1 MRYTGPKW
9 KRARRLGFSLL
20 GTGEEFNGH
29 TLKKGDRRDYAPGQ
43 HGAEKKK
50 LSEYGKQLAEKQKLR
65 DLYGVNERQF
75 RRLFLI
81 ARKANKVTGT
91 VFMTILESRL
101 DNLVYRLGFAPT
113 RRAARQLVTHKH
125 IVVNGKTIDIPSYLC
140 NVNDLIGVKDNS
152 KDLVVIKNSLENTT
166 VTVPYASN
174 LTKKR
179 KKEDSLDF
187 QKETNFLEISTKL
200 LSLNTITE
208 LSSYTRICSTKTA
221 TKLAVFLYSQLC

>member
-125 IVVNGKTIDIPSYLC
+125 IVVNGRTIDIPSYLC
-140 NVNDLIGVKDNS
+140 NVNDVIGVKDNS

-166 VTVPYASN
+166 VTVPYVE
-174 LTKKR
+174 LDKE
-179 KKEDSLDF
+179 KKEGRFVRLP
-187 QKETNFLEISTKL
+187 ERN
-200 LSLNTITE
+200 E
-208 LSSYTRICSTKTA
+208 LSRDINEALIVEYYNRII
-221 TKLAVFLYSQLC
+221 

>member
-140 NVNDLIGVKDNS
+140 NVNDVIGIKDNS

-166 VTVPYASN
+166 VTVPYVE
-174 LTKKR
+174 LDKE
-179 KKEDSLDF
+179 KKEGRFVRLP
-187 QKETNFLEISTKL
+187 ERN
-200 LSLNTITE
+200 E
-208 LSSYTRICSTKTA
+208 LSRDINEALIVEYYNRII
-221 TKLAVFLYSQLC
+221 

>member
-140 NVNDLIGVKDNS
+140 NVNDVIGVKENS

-166 VTVPYASN
+166 VTVPYVE
-174 LTKKR
+174 LDKE
-179 KKEDSLDF
+179 KKEGRFIRLP
-187 QKETNFLEISTKL
+187 ERN
-200 LSLNTITE
+200 E
-208 LSSYTRICSTKTA
+208 LSRDINEALIVEYYNRII
-221 TKLAVFLYSQLC
+221 

>member
-29 TLKKGDRRDYAPGQ
+29 TLKKGDKRDYAPGQ

-140 NVNDLIGVKDNS
+140 NVNDVIGVKDNS

-166 VTVPYASN
+166 VTVPYVE
-174 LTKKR
+174 LDKE
-179 KKEDSLDF
+179 KKEGRFVRLP
-187 QKETNFLEISTKL
+187 ERN
-200 LSLNTITE
+200 E
-208 LSSYTRICSTKTA
+208 LSRDINEALIVEYYNRII
-221 TKLAVFLYSQLC
+221 

>member
-113 RRAARQLVTHKH
+113 RRAARQLVNHKH
-125 IVVNGKTIDIPSYLC
+125 ITVNGKTIDIPSYLC
-140 NVNDLIGVKDNS
+140 HVNDVIAVKENS
-152 KDLVVIKNSLENTT
+152 KDLVVIKTSLENTA
-166 VTVPYASN
+166 VTVPYVE
-174 LTKKR
+174 LDKEKKAG
-179 KKEDSLDF
+179 K
-187 QKETNFLEISTKL
+187 FLRLPERS
-200 LSLNTITE
+200 E
-208 LSSYTRICSTKTA
+208 LSKDINEALIVEYYNRII
-221 TKLAVFLYSQLC
+221 

>member
-140 NVNDLIGVKDNS
+140 NVNDVIGVKDNS

-166 VTVPYASN
+166 ITVPYVE
-174 LTKKR
+174 LDKE
-179 KKEDSLDF
+179 KKEGRFVRLP
-187 QKETNFLEISTKL
+187 ERN
-200 LSLNTITE
+200 E
-208 LSSYTRICSTKTA
+208 LSRDINEALIVEYYNRII
-221 TKLAVFLYSQLC
+221 

>member
-101 DNLVYRLGFAPT
+101 DNLVYRLGFAPS

-140 NVNDLIGVKDNS
+140 NVNDVIGIKDNS

-166 VTVPYASN
+166 VTVPYVE
-174 LTKKR
+174 LDKE
-179 KKEDSLDF
+179 KKEGRFVRLP
-187 QKETNFLEISTKL
+187 ERN
-200 LSLNTITE
+200 E
-208 LSSYTRICSTKTA
+208 LSRDINEALIVEYYNRII
-221 TKLAVFLYSQLC
+221 

>member
-101 DNLVYRLGFAPT
+101 DNLVYRMGFAST
-113 RRAARQLVTHKH
+113 RPQARQLVNHGH
-125 IVVNGKTIDIPSYLC
+125 ILVNGKKIDIPSYLC
-140 NVNDLIGVKDNS
+140 KAGDKITLKEKS
-152 KDLVVIKNSLENTT
+152 KDLSIVKASLEASAATPRYIT
-166 VTVPYASN
+166 VD
-174 LTKKR
+174 KE
-179 KKEDSLDF
+179 KKEGSFDRLPERS
-187 QKETNFLEISTKL
+187 
-200 LSLNTITE
+200 E
-208 LSSYTRICSTKTA
+208 LSQEINESLIVEFYNR
-221 TKLAVFLYSQLC
+221 KL

>member
-50 LSEYGKQLAEKQKLR
+50 LSEYGKKLAEKQKLR

-140 NVNDLIGVKDNS
+140 NVNDVIGVKDNS

-166 VTVPYASN
+166 VTVPYVE
-174 LTKKR
+174 LDKE
-179 KKEDSLDF
+179 KKEGRFVRLP
-187 QKETNFLEISTKL
+187 ERN
-200 LSLNTITE
+200 E
-208 LSSYTRICSTKTA
+208 LSRDINEALIVEYYNRII
-221 TKLAVFLYSQLC
+221 

>member
-140 NVNDLIGVKDNS
+140 NVNDVIGVKDNS
-152 KDLVVIKNSLENTT
+152 KDLVIIKNSLENTT
-166 VTVPYASN
+166 VTVPYVE
-174 LTKKR
+174 LDKE
-179 KKEDSLDF
+179 KKEGRFVRLP
-187 QKETNFLEISTKL
+187 ERN
-200 LSLNTITE
+200 E
-208 LSSYTRICSTKTA
+208 LSRDINEALIVEYYNRII
-221 TKLAVFLYSQLC
+221 